1 MNAIV
6 KGWCPTALRPM
17 ASGDGLLVRL
27 RPRFGRL
34 NPDDLDALSALAMRH
49 GNGLID
55 LTRRGSLQF
64 RGLTQDSHQRF
75 VDEALAEGLAERSDI
90 AHRILVDPFG
100 GSQALL
106 TAAHL
111 MAALAGWRLRD
122 QLPAKMQFAIGAVD
136 GDIVMAP
143 DGDPHEAL
151 AFAEALITEG
161 RKPVASSSSPRLP
174 GQIAD
179 GFLIGAAFGRL
190 EASDLAALA
199 RLCRDEVFS
208 EVRLTP
214 WRQLLLTGAS
224 ESVRHRAEALGFIT
238 SPDDPRLSIDA
249 CPGSP
254 QCASSSVDTRAL
266 AISLSDHAKGRSIH
280 ISGCAKGC
288 ARSASADIVLTGR
301 NARYDLIRNGRADS
315 PPHLSELEAD
325 AALRAII

>member
-1 MNAIV
+1 MSAIV

-34 NPDDLDALSALAMRH
+34 NPDDLDALAALAARH

-75 VDEALAEGLAERSDI
+75 VDEALAEGLADRSDV
-90 AHRILVDPFG
+90 AHRILVDPLG

-106 TAAHL
+106 TAARL
-111 MAALAGWRLRD
+111 VDALVEWRLRD

-151 AFAEALITEG
+151 ALADGLITEG
-161 RKPVASSSSPRLP
+161 RKPRASSTPPRLP
-174 GQIAD
+174 GQLA
-179 GFLIGAAFGRL
+179 GGLLIGAAFGRL
-190 EASDLAALA
+190 EASGLAALA
-199 RLCRDEVFS
+199 TLCREEGLS

-214 WRQLLLTGAS
+214 WRLLLLAGAD
-224 ESVRHRAEALGFIT
+224 ESVSHRIEALGFIT
-238 SPDDPRLSIDA
+238 RADDPRLSVDA

-254 QCASSSVDTRAL
+254 QCTSSSVDTRAL
-266 AISLSDHAKGRSIH
+266 AMSLSHHAKGRSVH

-288 ARSASADIVLTGR
+288 ARSASADIVLAGR
-301 NARYDLIRNGRADS
+301 NGHYDLIRNGRADS
-315 PPHLSELEAD
+315 PPLLSGLDGD
-325 AALRAII
+325 AALKAII